1 MLLLTFLSIGALVLL
16 ITELV
21 RRILVLRADL
31 AVLRQF
37 HDARAR
43 TRLEQEHQAALDALT
58 HAIAAAVEP
67 AERRR
72 LERTRARK
80 QRDWHRIQMQWDAW
94 EETRLI
100 IGALRRS
107 PVARARL
114 GLLGVFLAAAL
125 LIVSAAVLVIL
136 A

>member
-1 MLLLTFLSIGALVLL
+1 MLLLTFLSVGVLVLL
-16 ITELV
+16 GAELV

-43 TRLEQEHQAALDALT
+43 TRLEQEHQAALNALADALAEAT
-58 HAIAAAVEP
+58 EP
-67 AERRR
+67 STRQR
-72 LERTRARK
+72 LVRERARK
-80 QRDWHRIQMQWDAW
+80 QRDWHRIEMQWDAW
-94 EETRLI
+94 QETRLI
-100 IGALRRS
+100 LDAIRRS

-114 GLLGVFLAAAL
+114 GLLGVFLAAAVL
-125 LIVSAAVLVIL
+125 LVSAAVLVFL